1 MSEENKNKNTNTQ
14 LDNNQGEPGT
24 NKDDVKDVY
33 TREEVEKLLQQEAD
47 RRVTQARKKFESEL
61 EKRIAAERKEAER
74 LAKLSEEEKVK
85 HKLEEQRRQLEQR
98 ERELLHKELKLE
110 AVKILSEKNLPVD
123 MIDML
128 VGQDADQTMNNIEA
142 FEAAFRSAVEEAVNK
157 RLGTTSGTP
166 GSGTSERMITRD
178 DLLNKLSYQ
187 EKIKLMN
194 EQPELYNK
202 LAKDM

>member
-1 MSEENKNKNTNTQ
+1 MLEENKNTNTQ
-14 LDNNQGEPGT
+14 LENNQGETET
-24 NKDDVKDVY
+24 NEDDVKDVY
-33 TREEVEKLLQQEAD
+33 TKEEVEKLLQQEAD

-74 LAKLSEEEKVK
+74 LAKLSEEEKIK

-166 GSGTSERMITRD
+166 GSGTSKRMITRD